1 MDELYY
7 GRYVRRFHVRP
18 GSDDAPC
25 HNHDVVMNETTT
37 TRAPRTS
44 GTTTRGIRIEVRS
57 EFLPERSSVKDG
69 SYLFLY
75 HVRISNVGTET
86 AQLLSREWIIT
97 NADGEVERVK
107 GPGVV
112 GEYPVLPPGGSFEY
126 TSYCPLKTA
135 VGSMQGSYQMV
146 TADGERFDAMISPF
160 TLAVPNALN

>member
-1 MDELYY
+1 MTETKKDDVARDASAVETPAAG
-7 GRYVRRFHVRP
+7 GRL
-18 GSDDAPC
+18 
-25 HNHDVVMNETTT
+25 
-37 TRAPRTS
+37 S

-57 EFLPERSSVKDG
+57 EFLPERSSVKEG

-97 NADGEVERVK
+97 NADGEEERVK
-107 GPGVV
+107 GPGVI

-146 TADGERFDAMISPF
+146 TADGERFAAMIAPF
-160 TLAVPNALN
+160 TLAVPNSLN